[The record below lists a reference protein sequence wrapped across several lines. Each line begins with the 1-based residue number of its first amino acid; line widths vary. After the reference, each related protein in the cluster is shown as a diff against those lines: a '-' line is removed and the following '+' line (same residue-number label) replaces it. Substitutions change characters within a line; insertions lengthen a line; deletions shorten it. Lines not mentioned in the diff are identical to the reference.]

1 MATSTTDLAV
11 TPDQYS
17 PVLNQNGEYA
27 DSLPYGSTNSHW
39 YCPCSNT
46 HAFKRSSLMA
56 HFRSKKHQRWLSNM
70 NANRHNHLTQF
81 IEAQTT
87 IKSQTRIIA
96 EQQRLVDR
104 AESKVAGLEHIVRK
118 RDERIRELESELYS
132 LSCTDRTAERDQP
145 ACLDQPECS
154 ELP

>member
-104 AESKVAGLEHIVRK
+104 AESKAAGLEHHH
-118 RDERIRELESELYS
+118 ERGMREFESWSRSFICS
-132 LSCTDRTAERDQP
+132 LAQSGGTGSHLNPR
-145 ACLDQPECS
+145 
-154 ELP
+154 